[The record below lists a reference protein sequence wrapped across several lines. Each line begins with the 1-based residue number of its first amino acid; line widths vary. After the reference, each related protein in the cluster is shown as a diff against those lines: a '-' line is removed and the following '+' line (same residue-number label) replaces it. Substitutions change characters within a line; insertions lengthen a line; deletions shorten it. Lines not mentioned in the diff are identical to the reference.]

1 MAKMKAIVTGEL
13 ESLEMDLHTA
23 EDAAAVKELRQKAEA
38 KVHGAEKAGTF
49 SQEEAAA
56 WKEAIGKAAVGRA
69 AELEYLS
76 GK

>member
-23 EDAAAVKELRQKAEA
+23 EDAAAVEELTNKAQA
-38 KVHGAEKAGTF
+38 RVYGAEKSGTF
-49 SQEEAAA
+49 STEEAAA
-56 WKEAIGKAAVGRA
+56 WREAVVKAATGRL

-76 GK
+76 K